1 MIDRQS
7 KKESV
12 ADAAK
17 NPKKKLEKFSDQTG
31 KLVNTEDHI
40 YAVLISCIEIY
51 INYIYDIFDDFNQS
65 LVRLFSFYTLHI
77 KIRVKHRKYFEI
89 TVLMHVLGLN

>member
-1 MIDRQS
+1 MVFKPVKLNSFEIQSEAGALIDRQS

-65 LVRLFSFYTLHI
+65 
-77 KIRVKHRKYFEI
+77 
-89 TVLMHVLGLN
+89 